1 MHSLY
6 NTKRV
11 VRNIVLQVSFIGDL
25 HQEGRI
31 RARNIRTRMLHDL
44 TARKLKNGIRPVDR
58 RTT

>member
-25 HQEGRI
+25 HQEVGFEQG
-31 RARNIRTRMLHDL
+31 TS
-44 TARKLKNGIRPVDR
+44 KLECYLI
-58 RTT
+58 